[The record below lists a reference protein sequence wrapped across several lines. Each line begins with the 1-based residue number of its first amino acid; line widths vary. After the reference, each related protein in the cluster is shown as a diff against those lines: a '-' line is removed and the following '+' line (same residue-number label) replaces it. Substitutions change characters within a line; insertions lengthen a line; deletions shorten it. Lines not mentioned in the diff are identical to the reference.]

1 MIQFLIDRNRNDQAS
16 ALTTWPRWFKYLIRY
31 LNHRGQVTVTVIKAE
46 ARSVRF
52 WSVHIVVNVALILSL
67 CLGSCN
73 ILICRSSQ
81 WNPVFWIALR
91 IRDRSRNTQPCLK
104 NSGYTQL
111 HCILIETY
119 AGLLSVPVY
128 SGRMIC
134 VLWLFWGKRCTK
146 KELPFV

>member
-1 MIQFLIDRNRNDQAS
+1 MVQFLIDRNRNDQAS
-16 ALTTWPRWFKYLIRY
+16 ALTTWPQWFKILIRY
-31 LNHRGQVTVTVIKAE
+31 LNHCGQVTVTVIKAE

-119 AGLLSVPVY
+119 AGLFSVPVY

-134 VLWLFWGKRCTK
+134 FWGKRGAK
-146 KELPFV
+146 KDLPIV